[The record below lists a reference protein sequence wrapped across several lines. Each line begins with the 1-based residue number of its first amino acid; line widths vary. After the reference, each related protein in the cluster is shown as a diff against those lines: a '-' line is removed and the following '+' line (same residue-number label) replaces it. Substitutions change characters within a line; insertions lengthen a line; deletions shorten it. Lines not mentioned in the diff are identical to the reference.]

1 MSEDRY
7 KDKLRVR
14 VSGIL
19 IRENKLLL
27 VKLKSPARDN
37 PVWMPPGG
45 GVEHGEMLE
54 SALMREFREE
64 TGLHIETERIVM
76 VHEFIEPP
84 YHALE
89 LYFFCFMTGG
99 DLKIGKDPEHATDEQ
114 ILLDVQF
121 FPLDELKNI
130 ELYPEALIELI
141 PRISDQKSKSGIVH
155 ARSADTSEK

>member
-19 IRENKLLL
+19 IRKNKLLL

-45 GVEHGEMLE
+45 GVEHGELLD
-54 SALMREFREE
+54 SALRREFREE
-64 TGLHIETERIVM
+64 TGLHIEAKRILM
-76 VHEFIEPP
+76 VHEFIAPP

-89 LYFFCFMTGG
+89 LYFSCFMAGG
-99 DLKIGKDPEHATDEQ
+99 DLKTGRDPEHAADEQ
-114 ILLDVQF
+114 ILLNVQF
-121 FPLDELKNI
+121 FPLNELKSI
-130 ELYPEALIELI
+130 ELYPEPLIELI
-141 PRISDQKSKSGIVH
+141 PRLSDQNNNSGIIHV
-155 ARSADTSEK
+155 RSTGTTEN